1 MLNTTPQ
8 SNINNTLEELNS
20 QQNIRLSRL
29 IENLLEQQQK
39 LINTLLNS
47 QYQSGLNQDFD
58 VKPELQDLLIDGELV
73 SPIDSITQRT
83 QLTERY
89 LNNVK
94 DRYKNDTWNPN
105 EKQNSL

>member
-8 SNINNTLEELNS
+8 SNINDTLEELNS
-20 QQNIRLSRL
+20 QQNARLSKL
-29 IENLLEQQQK
+29 IENLLEQQQE

-47 QYQSGLNQDFD
+47 QYQSGLNPAFD
-58 VKPELQDLLIDGELV
+58 AKPELQDLLIDGELV
-73 SPIDSITQRT
+73 SPIDSITQRM

-94 DRYKNDTWNPN
+94 DRYKNDTWNHN

>member
-1 MLNTTPQ
+1 MLNITPQ
-8 SNINNTLEELNS
+8 SDINDTLEELNS
-20 QQNIRLSRL
+20 QQNARLSKL
-29 IENLLEQQQK
+29 IENLLEQQQE

-47 QYQSGLNQDFD
+47 QYQSGLNPAFD

-89 LNNVK
+89 LNSVK
-94 DRYKNDTWNPN
+94 NRYKNDTWNHN